1 MLAGIQHAGFCR
13 ESGDR
18 NDHSVDMV
26 HIYDMRDHIFYEV
39 SLWHGR
45 EKLRVDMAGK
55 KTWLDIYAEKVYS
68 LTRNRPTVGRENE
81 TYMFR
86 LIW

>member
-18 NDHSVDMV
+18 YGHSADMV

-55 KTWLDIYAEKVYS
+55 KSWLDIYAEKVYS
-68 LTRNRPTVGRENE
+68 LTTYRPTVGRGDEI
-81 TYMFR
+81 YMIR
-86 LIW
+86 KI